1 MCSAPVLV
9 DSRVF
14 WTFVNMLL
22 NTTSLLFATKQLVL
36 FLPPKIWTTCP
47 IKCFSEWCPVT
58 IFWPS
63 ELPWCVVKCF
73 TEGWWWYSE
82 TNEITILCSKQAQKH
97 IRSVLSCSKNT
108 LFHAYCIPMY
118 ACQLWS
124 KYTQTSMKRLR
135 VAYNNVYRIMQYIPR
150 NVSVRQHQANHCV
163 RTYGALFRNKYVSL
177 FTTLRIFV

>member
-1 MCSAPVLV
+1 MQCGKYGCDSSNVCWWYMCSAPVLV

-108 LFHAYCIPMY
+108 LFRAYCIPMY
-118 ACQLWS
+118 ACHLRS
-124 KYTQTSMKRLR
+124 KYTHRPVWS
-135 VAYNNVYRIMQYIPR
+135 AYELPATMSTELCNTFPEM
-150 NVSVRQHQANHCV
+150 
-163 RTYGALFRNKYVSL
+163 
-177 FTTLRIFV
+177 